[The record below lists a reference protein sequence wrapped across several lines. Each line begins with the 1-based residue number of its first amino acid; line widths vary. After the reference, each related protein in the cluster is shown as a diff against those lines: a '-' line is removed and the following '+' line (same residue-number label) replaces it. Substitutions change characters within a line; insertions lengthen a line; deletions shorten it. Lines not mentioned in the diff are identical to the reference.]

1 MIFLY
6 LEIINV
12 IEDINHELSQ
22 FFWIIFLLLICII
35 LHYYIY
41 IYLLDNILKRLS
53 KSVVFSLE
61 KLILSC
67 IVEFLIA
74 E

>member
-1 MIFLY
+1 M
-6 LEIINV
+6 
-12 IEDINHELSQ
+12 
-22 FFWIIFLLLICII
+22 
-35 LHYYIY
+35 YI
-41 IYLLDNILKRLS
+41 LDNILKRLD

-61 KLILSC
+61 KLILLY

>member
-1 MIFLY
+1 M
-6 LEIINV
+6 
-12 IEDINHELSQ
+12 
-22 FFWIIFLLLICII
+22 
-35 LHYYIY
+35 YIS
-41 IYLLDNILKRLS
+41 DNILKRLD

-61 KLILSC
+61 KLILLY